1 MSGIQALAAAA
12 AATSKINTPGTA
24 TTLTTSSGQAIK
36 LIQQPGINYLKGQNS
51 FFSFVLYSKITDHIK
66 DSIFQVVPQNL

>member
-36 LIQQPGINYLKGQNS
+36 LIQQPGTIS
-51 FFSFVLYSKITDHIK
+51 S
-66 DSIFQVVPQNL
+66 